1 LAGGIESPP
10 LQCQAVWMS
19 HSFPELAA
27 MWRGFFQE
35 NGWRVGAVG
44 QVGGTGCHGLKDRGH
59 GLAYFGQVVGS
70 GRIFLLVSSCTPFYS
85 PMDCGKMRW
94 ASSWSMA
101 LVSLVARNP
110 SARSK
115 A

>member
-1 LAGGIESPP
+1 
-10 LQCQAVWMS
+10 MS
-19 HSFPELAA
+19 HGFPELAA

-35 NGWRVGAVG
+35 NGWWVGAVG
-44 QVGGTGCHGLKDRGH
+44 KVGGTGNHGLQDRGH
-59 GLAYFGQVVGS
+59 GLAHFGQVVGS
-70 GRIFLLVSSCTPFYS
+70 GRIFLRFSSCTPLYS
-85 PMDCGKMRW
+85 PMDCGKTRW

-110 SARSK
+110 NARSR